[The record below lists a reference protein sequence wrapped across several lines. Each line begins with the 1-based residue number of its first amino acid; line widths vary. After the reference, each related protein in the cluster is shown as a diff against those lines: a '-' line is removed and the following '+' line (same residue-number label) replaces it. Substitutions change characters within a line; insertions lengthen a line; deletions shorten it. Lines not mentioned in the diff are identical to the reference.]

1 MLVPLVMVSVIL
13 FVAYAYVF
21 LGLRAPLDDGSP
33 WRIVA
38 LAAVA
43 LGPVLHLS
51 SFAMQFSGRS
61 GALHDRLSMVSFVLM
76 GFFAYLFMLSI
87 ARDVVFLLAG
97 FIAPERL
104 TPSPHQVAN
113 AGIVGLSLFLT
124 VTGFFSARKTP
135 RLAHVDVPIA
145 GLPRAL
151 DGFTIAQL
159 TDVHVGPTI
168 KRTFIERVVERTNGA
183 TPDAIVITGDLI
195 DGRVAAL
202 EHDVAPLAELRARHG
217 VFYVTG
223 NHEYYSGAPE
233 WVRHVEK
240 LGMTTLLNR
249 HLSLVHDGETLVMA
263 GVADET
269 AGMFIPDHACSP
281 ARALEGAPDAPTVL
295 LAHQP
300 RSVKRIV
307 DERVDVMLSG
317 HTHGGQFWP
326 WTLLV
331 PLQQPYVAGLV
342 KHRSTWVYTSRGTG
356 YWGPPLR
363 FLAPSEIAL
372 VRLVAA

>member
-1 MLVPLVMVSVIL
+1 MVSVIL
-13 FVAYAYVF
+13 FGAYAYVF

-33 WRIVA
+33 WRTVA
-38 LAAVA
+38 LAAIA
-43 LGPVLHLS
+43 LGPTLHLS
-51 SFAMQFSGRS
+51 SFAGQFSGRS
-61 GALHDRLSMVSFVLM
+61 GPAHDRMSMVSFVLM
-76 GFFAYLFMLSI
+76 GLFAYLFILSV

-97 FIAPERL
+97 FIAPEQL
-104 TPSPHQVAN
+104 AGSPSPLLFAN
-113 AGIVGLSLFLT
+113 AGVVGLSLVAT
-124 VTGFFSARKTP
+124 ITGFFSARKTP
-135 RLAHVDVPIA
+135 RVKKVDVAIE
-145 GLPRAL
+145 GLPAAL
-151 DGFTIAQL
+151 HGFTIAQL

-168 KRTFIERVVERTNGA
+168 KRAFIERVVARTNG
-183 TPDAIVITGDLI
+183 TKPDAIVITGDLI

-202 EHDVAPLAELRARHG
+202 EHDVAPLADLRARHG

-240 LGMTTLLNR
+240 LGMTALLNR
-249 HLSLVHDGETLVMA
+249 HVSLVHDGETLVMA

-281 ARALEGAPDAPTVL
+281 ARALDGAPDAPVVL

-300 RSVKRIV
+300 RSVKRIAN
-307 DERVDVMLSG
+307 ERVDVMLSG

-363 FLAPSEIAL
+363 LLAPSEIAL
-372 VRLVAA
+372 VRLVTA